1 MSDTLKNHE
10 RRDRQIWQ
18 TFHGK
23 RDQRVMD
30 EIDSPVNTPEVVHDP
45 KQISLFSDA
54 PTVRNS
60 DNAHSHPAAAAI
72 QPKLGRIQREVIAA
86 YRTHGDM
93 TAATAESLPE
103 FSKYGSSTVRKRISE
118 LLGVGILEY
127 VPDAPDALY
136 RLVEHRIDNPLPR
149 VRTELCPACQ
159 RPL

>member
-60 DNAHSHPAAAAI
+60 DNAHSHQAADSTKAGQNSARGYCR
-72 QPKLGRIQREVIAA
+72 LSNTWRHDCGHGRIFARI
-86 YRTHGDM
+86 
-93 TAATAESLPE
+93 
-103 FSKYGSSTVRKRISE
+103 FKVR
-118 LLGVGILEY
+118 
-127 VPDAPDALY
+127 
-136 RLVEHRIDNPLPR
+136 
-149 VRTELCPACQ
+149 
-159 RPL
+159 